1 MAVWRQQPGAMLA
14 AILAIAM
21 GVAMGLGINLVNQ
34 SALGEFDSALSQI
47 NGQAQY
53 RLTAANNQIDDK
65 LLLAVESDQSVSAAS
80 PIVAIDALLAD
91 SMDSTR
97 QQRLKVFGLDVFRAA
112 AVAPALLPR
121 ADTSAAGGSASPLFA
136 DDSVFLSAAAMR
148 LSGRVTGDRL
158 NLLVNGR
165 EITLQISGDV
175 PGADNEQ
182 ALAVMDIAAAQ
193 WQLGWLNSLSH
204 IDLRLVPGANPDAL
218 LARLAN
224 TSGGNASLRLERPD
238 AATQRM
244 SNLSR
249 AYRINLN
256 VLALVALLTG
266 GFIVFAS
273 LELAVVR
280 MMPMLSLVGVLGAP
294 PALRPRLVLMI
305 ALLLGMIGSLLG
317 VALGIALAWLL
328 LGLVGGDLG
337 GGFFAS
343 TRPALQIP
351 ADTLVLFIVLGLLAA
366 VAGALSPA
374 LKLRRLAPAQALK
387 DGQAVQLPGHLSPLN
402 ISALLALAGAA
413 LLFVPAIDGLPLAAY
428 LAIAAWLFAGVLIVS
443 PLLGYLAHA
452 LAARSEKMPDP
463 LSWLAVAR
471 LDKAHK
477 AAFPALA
484 GVVASFALVS
494 SMAIMVYSFRVSVDD
509 WLQDILPADLYVRVS
524 TNSNHAAFES
534 DDRQRL
540 SSVQGV
546 KNVSFLRRVELLVT
560 SDMAPLVLLARP
572 IIVND
577 PGATLPLAGAL
588 LGTEKRDATCIA
600 VYASEPASRLYGW
613 QTGDSID
620 LPLPYITADPP
631 CYQVNGIW
639 RDYARQQGALAID
652 LSDYRRLSGDM
663 SVSDA
668 SVWLDENAEPDNSIM
683 AIRQALPEMTGLQI
697 RSAAGIRALSLQIFD
712 RSFAVTYAL
721 EAVALLVGLFGI
733 ATTYSGEAL
742 ARVREFGMLRHLGM
756 TRMQLARLF
765 ASESLL
771 GITLGVIWGACLGGL
786 ISQVLIHRVNPQ
798 SFNWTMQTHW
808 PVGMLLFSALSL
820 IALGVVTAIFAAR
833 HSAGRAPIAAV
844 RADW

>member
-1 MAVWRQQPGAMLA
+1 MLV
-14 AILAIAM
+14 AILAIAL
-21 GVAMGLGINLVNQ
+21 GVAMGLGINLVNR
-34 SALGEFDSALSQI
+34 SALNEFDNALSQV

-53 RLTAANNQIDDK
+53 RLTTANNRIDDK
-65 LLLAVESDQSVSAAS
+65 LLLAVESDRSVSAAS
-80 PIVAIDALLAD
+80 PVVTIEALLAD
-91 SMDSTR
+91 SPDSTKPK
-97 QQRLKVFGLDVFRAA
+97 RLRILGLDVFRAA
-112 AVAPALLPR
+112 TVAPALLPR
-121 ADTSAAGGSASPLFA
+121 ADTSTASGAASPLFG
-136 DDSVFLSAAAMR
+136 DDSVFLSAAALR
-148 LSGRVTGDRL
+148 LSGRAIGDKL

-165 EITLQISGDV
+165 NVTLHISGDV
-175 PGADNEQ
+175 PGADNAL

-193 WQLGWLNSLSH
+193 WKLGWLNRLSH
-204 IDLRLVPGANPDAL
+204 IDLQLVPGTNPDSL
-218 LARLAN
+218 LARLSLTA
-224 TSGGNASLRLERPD
+224 SGDGASLRLERPD
-238 AATQRM
+238 AGTKRM

-273 LELAVVR
+273 LELAIVR

-294 PALRPRLVLMI
+294 PALRAKLVLMI
-305 ALLLGMIGSLLG
+305 ALLLGVIGSLLG
-317 VALGIALAWLL
+317 TALGIALAWLL

-351 ADTLVLFIVLGLLAA
+351 IGTLILFIVLGLVAA

-374 LKLRRLAPAQALK
+374 LKLQRLVPAQALK
-387 DGQAVQLPGHLSPLN
+387 DGQAIRLSGQLSPLAV
-402 ISALLALAGAA
+402 SALLALTGTV

-428 LAIAAWLFAGVLIVS
+428 LAIACWLFAGVLIVG

-452 LAARSEKMPDP
+452 LAARSEKLPDT
-463 LSWLAVAR
+463 LTWLAVTR
-471 LDKAHK
+471 LDSAHQ

-509 WLQDILPADLYVRVS
+509 WLQAILPADLYVRVA
-524 TNSNHAAFES
+524 TNSNQAAFEAG
-534 DDRQRL
+534 DRQVL
-540 SSVQGV
+540 SSVEGV
-546 KNVSFLRRVELLVT
+546 QSVSFLRSVELLINPEL
-560 SDMAPLVLLARP
+560 APLVLLARP
-572 IIVND
+572 IDTRD
-577 PGATLPLAGAL
+577 PGATLPLTGAL
-588 LGTEKRDATCIA
+588 FDMDKRDARCTM

-620 LPLPYITADPP
+620 LPLPYPNDTTP
-631 CYQVNGIW
+631 CYQVRGIW
-639 RDYARQQGALAID
+639 RDYARQQGAIAID
-652 LSDYRRLSGDM
+652 LTDYRRISGDM

-668 SVWLDENAEPDNSIM
+668 SVWLDKSAEPDQTTV
-683 AIRQALPEMTGLQI
+683 AIRQALPELPGLQI
-697 RSAAGIRALSLQIFD
+697 RSAASIRALSLHIFD

-721 EAVALLVGLFGI
+721 EAVALLVGLFGV

-742 ARVREFGMLRHLGM
+742 ARIREFGMLRHLGM
-756 TRMQLARLF
+756 TRLQLARLF

-771 GITLGVIWGACLGGL
+771 SISFGVIWGAFLGGL

-798 SFNWTMQTHW
+798 SFNWTMRTHW
-808 PVGMLLFSALSL
+808 PIGMLLFAALSL
-820 IALGVVTAIFAAR
+820 ITLGVATAIFAAR
-833 HSAGRAPIAAV
+833 HAAGRAPIAAV